1 MKRSS
6 ITLLIL
12 LFLSGFAYPAFAKDC
27 PSAPRTRL
35 WVGAQVVVSVGQV
48 NMRALPAVSTGIR
61 QPLYQGNALTILD
74 GPSCNSRYHWWRVE
88 TAGGQR
94 GWVAEG
100 DWEVYYLV
108 PARDIERGRR
118 IPTPLEWS
126 CLPRF
131 DNRPCPL
138 P

>member
-1 MKRSS
+1 MKRL
-6 ITLLIL
+6 ILLIL
-12 LFLSGFAYPAFAKDC
+12 FFLSVLAYPAFAEDC
-27 PSAPRTRL
+27 PTASRSRL
-35 WVGAQVVVSVGQV
+35 WVGAQVAVNVGQV

-61 QPLYQGNALTILD
+61 QTLYQGSALTVID
-74 GPSCNSRYHWWRVE
+74 GPSCNGIYNWWRVE
-88 TAGGQR
+88 TNGGQR

-100 DWEVYYLV
+100 DWDVYYLV
-108 PARDIERGRR
+108 PARDLERERR

-126 CLPRF
+126 CLPEF

>member
-1 MKRSS
+1 MKRLS
-6 ITLLIL
+6 ITLLL
-12 LFLSGFAYPAFAKDC
+12 LLSIFASPAFAKDC
-27 PSAPRTRL
+27 LPAPRTRL
-35 WVGAQVVVSVGQV
+35 WIGANVVVNVGQV

-61 QPLYQGNALTILD
+61 QTLYQGNTLTVID

-88 TAGGQR
+88 TASGRR

-100 DWEVYYLV
+100 DWDVYYLI
-108 PARDIERGRR
+108 PARDLERERH

-126 CLPRF
+126 CLPEF
-131 DNRPCPL
+131 DNRPCPE